1 MINQEITRAYS
12 IQEVS
17 KLLGIPSGTIRQW
30 EKDLSGLLIIPR
42 TKQGARYYTNVEI
55 KLLEKIQAMRAQN
68 VGKGMIRTLLEKHL
82 QSPSEPASESF
93 EMVLSST
100 DVEEAETQNEHLQQ
114 LTDIQASLQSIK
126 EGVIHEVRR
135 EMIEQ
140 RSILLDEIKHE
151 LANSSIQTV
160 VDISKSIQRSND
172 KRKADMQVLTEAIQ
186 SNSKYTS
193 ETFGTLSETIAK
205 HSKVTSE
212 SIEQKIEQMN
222 QAVQSENDQLLSVVS
237 QTVADVKND
246 VRTVAF
252 SLHEDQQQL
261 RESIHELQ
269 EFTSHIH
276 QREEGFQDLVSAFR
290 EAAAAKTTKKRSW
303 WRLWAD

>member
-30 EKDLSGLLIIPR
+30 EKDLSGLLVIPR
-42 TKQGARYYTNVEI
+42 TKQGARYYTSVEI
-55 KLLEKIQAMRAQN
+55 KLLEKIQAMRSQN
-68 VGKGMIRTLLEKHL
+68 VGKGMIRSLLEKHL
-82 QSPSEPASESF
+82 QSPSEPISESF

-100 DVEEAETQNEHLQQ
+100 EVPKTENINDYSIQMV
-114 LTDIQASLQSIK
+114 DIQASLESLK
-126 EGVIHEVRR
+126 EGVLHEVRK
-135 EMIEQ
+135 ELVEQ
-140 RSILLDEIKHE
+140 RSILMDEIKHE
-151 LANSSIQTV
+151 LTTSSLQTV
-160 VDISKSIQRSND
+160 IDVSKSIQRSND

-186 SNSKYTS
+186 SSSKYTS

-205 HSKVTSE
+205 HSKATSE
-212 SIEQKIEQMN
+212 SIEQKIEEISQS
-222 QAVQSENDQLLSVVS
+222 VQSENDQLLSTVS

-269 EFTSHIH
+269 EFTTQIH

-290 EAAAAKTTKKRSW
+290 EAAAAKTAKKRSW
-303 WRLWAD
+303 WKVWGN

>member
-30 EKDLSGLLIIPR
+30 EKDLSGLLVIPR
-42 TKQGARYYTNVEI
+42 TKQGARYYTSVEI

-68 VGKGMIRTLLEKHL
+68 VGKGMIRSLLEKHL
-82 QSPSEPASESF
+82 QSPSEPVSESF

-100 DVEEAETQNEHLQQ
+100 EATETEKNNEYSPQIVDLQV
-114 LTDIQASLQSIK
+114 SLQTLK
-126 EGVIHEVRR
+126 EGVIQEVRR
-135 EMIEQ
+135 ELLEQ

-151 LANSSIQTV
+151 LSNSSLQTV
-160 VDISKSIQRSND
+160 IDVSKSIQRSND

-212 SIEQKIEQMN
+212 SIEQKIEEISQS
-222 QAVQSENDQLLSVVS
+222 VQSENEQLLSAVS

-261 RESIHELQ
+261 RESIHDLQ
-269 EFTSHIH
+269 EFTNQIH

-290 EAAAAKTTKKRSW
+290 EAAAAKPTKKRSW
-303 WRLWAD
+303 WKMWGN

>member
-30 EKDLSGLLIIPR
+30 EKDLSGLLVIPR
-42 TKQGARYYTNVEI
+42 TKQGARYYTDVEI

-68 VGKGMIRTLLEKHL
+68 VGKGMIRALLEKHL

-100 DVEEAETQNEHLQQ
+100 DVAEVEAQNEYSPQM
-114 LTDIQASLQSIK
+114 TDIQASLQALK

-160 VDISKSIQRSND
+160 IDISKSIQRSND

-212 SIEQKIEQMN
+212 SIEHKIEQMN
-222 QAVQSENDQLLSVVS
+222 HAVQLENDQLLSVVS

-303 WRLWAD
+303 WKIWAN

>member
-30 EKDLSGLLIIPR
+30 EKDLSGLLVIPR
-42 TKQGARYYTNVEI
+42 TKQGARYYTSVEI
-55 KLLEKIQAMRAQN
+55 KLLEKISAMRAQN

-82 QSPSEPASESF
+82 QSPSESVSESF
-93 EMVLSST
+93 EMVLATT
-100 DVEEAETQNEHLQQ
+100 DVGETKKTPEYSLQ
-114 LTDIQASLQSIK
+114 LTDIQASLQTLK

-135 EMIEQ
+135 EILEQ
-140 RSILLDEIKHE
+140 RSILMDEIKHE
-151 LANSSIQTV
+151 LANSSLQTV
-160 VDISKSIQRSND
+160 IDLSKSIQRSND

-205 HSKVTSE
+205 HSKATSE
-212 SIEQKIEQMN
+212 SIEQKIDQMN
-222 QAVQSENDQLLSVVS
+222 QSVQTENDQLLSAVS

-290 EAAAAKTTKKRSW
+290 EAAAAKTAKKRSW
-303 WRLWAD
+303 WRLWGD